1 MTRRG
6 FTLIELLI
14 VIAII
19 TILAGLL
26 FPVFA
31 NAKESAK
38 TTATLSN
45 LRQLSQATLMYAGD
59 ADDRYP
65 LVTEG
70 SLGSTFLS
78 GYTVATE
85 FGASVPGIFAPEKG
99 SLYPYVKSAG
109 VYVSA
114 LDPTS
119 PQTHQTFAFNGCL
132 TVFPPPPG
140 LMPTQTTTEAE
151 FPAGQ
156 FVFAEE
162 LSGNG
167 GTNDGFF
174 HPLVDV
180 FASWH
185 FGKTAMVYVDGHAKT
200 QHAKERVDFF
210 SAGEDKPCWPYEPL
224 IGR

>member
-1 MTRRG
+1 MNRRG

-31 NAKESAK
+31 KAKQSAK
-38 TTATLSN
+38 TSATLSN
-45 LRQLSQATLMYAGD
+45 VRQLSQATFLYGGD

-70 SLGSTFLS
+70 FRGSLERS

-85 FGASVPGIFAPEKG
+85 FGSTEAGKFSPELG
-99 SLYPYVKSAG
+99 SLYPYTTSVG
-109 VYVSA
+109 VYVSP
-114 LDPTS
+114 LDPTAS
-119 PQTHQTFAFNGCL
+119 KSGQSFAFNGCL

-140 LMPTQTTTEAE
+140 LMPTQTATEAE

-156 FVFAEE
+156 FLFAEE
-162 LSGNG
+162 ASGDG

-174 HPLVDV
+174 HPIVDA
-180 FASWH
+180 FATWH
-185 FGKTAMVYVDGHAKT
+185 FGKTALVYVDGHAKT
-200 QHAKERVDFF
+200 EHTRNRLDFF
-210 SAGEDKPCWPYEPL
+210 TAGKDQPCWPYEPL
-224 IGR
+224 IGK